1 MLQEITT
8 SQPAV
13 SFCIS
18 TYKRTDYL
26 QKQLEAILKQTLP
39 NWEVIVSDNDAEN
52 CSAKQVVDSF
62 EDSRFHYLSNT
73 ENLGMV
79 KSFNR
84 SLSHAKGRFV
94 VMLTDDDPVYP
105 AMLETLLALERQY
118 PGYGMYMG
126 SHNTYYE
133 KLWLSQLANRSPG
146 LYSGLANLEI
156 GAVREFSSDTFL
168 REFCTAD
175 FGGGILWSAGMVK
188 REIAQ
193 EMGGVPDYGTPFLSD
208 AAFLILAGSKKGA
221 VFTNTAIGCQTIHGS
236 NYSYANSNYSYLEIA
251 PRAFHEFIIQQLKLQ
266 PGSEAMGV
274 LNKYIGQTL
283 TTYFIFLKRVLD
295 LSNTSN
301 ESFTNSI
308 RNIYSWSIMRK
319 WHMKYKIGVKY
330 PELFKLAVQFKK
342 VLLPK

>member
-156 GAVREFSSDTFL
+156 GAVREFSSYTFL
-168 REFCTAD
+168 REF
-175 FGGGILWSAGMVK
+175 
-188 REIAQ
+188 
-193 EMGGVPDYGTPFLSD
+193 
-208 AAFLILAGSKKGA
+208 
-221 VFTNTAIGCQTIHGS
+221 
-236 NYSYANSNYSYLEIA
+236 
-251 PRAFHEFIIQQLKLQ
+251 
-266 PGSEAMGV
+266 
-274 LNKYIGQTL
+274 
-283 TTYFIFLKRVLD
+283 
-295 LSNTSN
+295 
-301 ESFTNSI
+301 
-308 RNIYSWSIMRK
+308 
-319 WHMKYKIGVKY
+319 
-330 PELFKLAVQFKK
+330 
-342 VLLPK
+342 